1 VAAAA
6 ADTGPEP
13 SRLRGVVDALIG
25 EALKDVLRNLRD
37 HTELQRRIVRGDLD
51 RSEVNRAYVSY
62 ARREGGEYRKRVAEL
77 TAAYYADLAEVGN
90 RYSADFYEEVLGN
103 GSGPPATEAITASAE
118 SPTRVPMELHGAP
131 GKEVIARFSLENTDP
146 DPVDA
151 VFEVGVCQGPDGE
164 EFTAPLS
171 VHPARVT
178 VPAGGREEI
187 TIRLAML
194 PSVFA
199 PGQLYRTVVR
209 VAGYRQLELDLVIWA
224 EEPIVVF
231 PEDLRCS
238 CRRPRRAIC
247 RSRRRRVPGALPG
260 LHPGLRPERAFDSA
274 VPAQAAGRRS
284 LPGADR
290 PGRRLRNPVAP
301 PPRRRSPA
309 EATARPQ

>member
-51 RSEVNRAYVSY
+51 RSDVNRAYVSY
-62 ARREGGEYRKRVAEL
+62 ARREGGEYRKRVTEL

-103 GSGPPATEAITASAE
+103 GSLPPATEAITASAE

-151 VFEVGVCQGPDGE
+151 VFEVGVCHGPDGE

-224 EEPIVVF
+224 EEPMVVF
-231 PEDLRCS
+231 PEDLVAPRGAPADALAERSAGPDADGFRVRCPACS
-238 CRRPRRAIC
+238 RDFARSEPSTRLYPHKRPDGSPC
-247 RSRRRRVPGALPG
+247 
-260 LHPGLRPERAFDSA
+260 PERTGQVVVSGT
-274 VPAQAAGRRS
+274 P
-284 LPGADR
+284 
-290 PGRRLRNPVAP
+290 
-301 PPRRRSPA
+301 
-309 EATARPQ
+309 

>member
-1 VAAAA
+1 MAAAA

-51 RSEVNRAYVSY
+51 RSAVNRAYVSY
-62 ARREGGEYRKRVAEL
+62 ARREGGDYRKRVSEL

-103 GSGPPATEAITASAE
+103 GSLTPTAEAITTSGESA
-118 SPTRVPMELHGAP
+118 TRVPMELHGAP

-146 DPVDA
+146 DPVAA
-151 VFEVGVCQGPDGE
+151 VFEVGVCHGPDGE

-224 EEPIVVF
+224 EEPMVVF
-231 PEDLRCS
+231 PDDLTALEDTT
-238 CRRPRRAIC
+238 A
-247 RSRRRRVPGALPG
+247 
-260 LHPGLRPERAFDSA
+260 A
-274 VPAQAAGRRS
+274 VPAEPTADGFKVRCGTCGRDFARNEPS
-284 LPGADR
+284 TRLYPHKAPDGA
-290 PGRRLRNPVAP
+290 PCPERLGQVVVPE
-301 PPRRRSPA
+301 SG
-309 EATARPQ
+309 

>member
-1 VAAAA
+1 MAAAA

-77 TAAYYADLAEVGN
+77 TAAYYADLADVGT

-103 GSGPPATEAITASAE
+103 GGVAPATETITASGEA
-118 SPTRVPMELHGAP
+118 PTRVPMELHGAP

-151 VFEVGVCQGPDGE
+151 VFEVGVCHGPDGE

-209 VAGYRQLELDLVIWA
+209 VAGYRQLELDLVMWA
-224 EEPIVVF
+224 EEPMVVF
-231 PEDLRCS
+231 PEDLVA
-238 CRRPRRAIC
+238 PDDAAAGLPAERRAGPDVDGFSVRC
-247 RSRRRRVPGALPG
+247 PACGRDFARNEPSTRLYPHKRPDGDPC
-260 LHPGLRPERAFDSA
+260 PERSGQ
-274 VPAQAAGRRS
+274 VV
-284 LPGADR
+284 
-290 PGRRLRNPVAP
+290 VA
-301 PPRRRSPA
+301 
-309 EATARPQ
+309 

>member
-1 VAAAA
+1 MAAAA

-77 TAAYYADLAEVGN
+77 TAAYYADLADVGN

-103 GSGPPATEAITASAE
+103 GSVAPATETITASGEAA
-118 SPTRVPMELHGAP
+118 TRVPMELHGAP

-151 VFEVGVCQGPDGE
+151 VFEVGVCHGPDGE

-209 VAGYRQLELDLVIWA
+209 VAGYRQLELDLVMWA
-224 EEPIVVF
+224 EEPMVVF
-231 PEDLRCS
+231 PEDLVAPQDAPAGLPTEPRAGPDVDGFSVRCPACGRDFARS
-238 CRRPRRAIC
+238 EPSTRLYPHKRPDGDPC
-247 RSRRRRVPGALPG
+247 
-260 LHPGLRPERAFDSA
+260 PERTGQ
-274 VPAQAAGRRS
+274 VV
-284 LPGADR
+284 
-290 PGRRLRNPVAP
+290 VA
-301 PPRRRSPA
+301 
-309 EATARPQ
+309 

>member
-1 VAAAA
+1 MAAAA

-77 TAAYYADLAEVGN
+77 TAAYYADLADVGN

-103 GSGPPATEAITASAE
+103 GSVAPATETITASGEAA
-118 SPTRVPMELHGAP
+118 TRVPMELHGAP

-151 VFEVGVCQGPDGE
+151 VFEVGVCRGPDGE

-209 VAGYRQLELDLVIWA
+209 VAGYRQLELDLVIWT
-224 EEPIVVF
+224 EEPMVVF
-231 PEDLRCS
+231 PEDLVAPQDAPAGLPSEPRAGPDVDGFSVRCPACGRDFARS
-238 CRRPRRAIC
+238 EPSTRLYPHKRPDGDPC
-247 RSRRRRVPGALPG
+247 
-260 LHPGLRPERAFDSA
+260 PERTGQ
-274 VPAQAAGRRS
+274 VV
-284 LPGADR
+284 
-290 PGRRLRNPVAP
+290 VA
-301 PPRRRSPA
+301 
-309 EATARPQ
+309 